1 MRSITVLA
9 AIELRIRFL
18 VLLISWIYIYIIKA
32 AIELRLLVLV
42 LLLYFVDT
50 IGAAIEG
57 TRDNNRTSI
66 TLIAAV
72 GLRIR
77 FLKVE
82 RTRNDMPGIKRSCNR
97 MRILLFLYFVAV
109 LVFVVMLLSFV
120 VSLRNKLR
128 CVLREQTE
136 YFVVVVLCRK
146 TSYRRKI
153 GHDRFA
159 SFTKNQVF

>member
-1 MRSITVLA
+1 LFCCSLG
-9 AIELRIRFL
+9 
-18 VLLISWIYIYIIKA
+18 YIYIIKA

-66 TLIAAV
+66 TLIAAI

-82 RTRNDMPGIKRSCNR
+82 RTRNDMPGIITKLQSNED
-97 MRILLFLYFVAV
+97 FAF
-109 LVFVVMLLSFV
+109 LVFCCCLGFCCDVIII
-120 VSLRNKLR
+120 R
-128 CVLREQTE
+128 CVFAKQTT
-136 YFVVVVLCRK
+136 VC
-146 TSYRRKI
+146 
-153 GHDRFA
+153 FA
-159 SFTKNQVF
+159 RTNRIFRGSCSL